1 MVKNEQNGNIP
12 ADHAMD
18 EKQQAEIKALDRES
32 RTRIFTGVPGY
43 IMNGFLLLFAAFV
56 FATTL
61 LVTLPEQVRRSAF
74 VAFLVFI
81 GFLYYPAR
89 KGMTKRINHVPW
101 YDIVLAV
108 VGSGAF
114 FYWVLNFQD
123 IISRAARITPMEIY
137 IGLVGMILLAELCRR
152 VVGLPILV
160 VAMGFVAYAFL
171 DGYSLRRVV
180 HQLFFTL
187 EGIIGVPIGVASTFI
202 VLFIFLASFLEKT
215 GIAKFFIDLANALAG
230 AASGGPAKVA
240 VIASALL
247 GLISGSSV
255 ANTVSSGPITIPT
268 MKKIGYKP
276 EFAAAVEASASTGGQ
291 IVPPILGAAAF
302 LMAEITAIPY
312 IVIALAATLPAVLY
326 FVGVFLM
333 VHFEAKKLG
342 LKGLPKEMIPKV
354 GLVALTKGYLFL
366 PIILLVVLMGN
377 GFTPAF
383 AACWA
388 ILAVFVL
395 SFFKKD
401 TRFTPSTFV
410 EAVGNG
416 TKNTISVGIACAVAG
431 TIVGIVTMTGLG
443 PALVS
448 HLTRIVNHPFLVATG
463 TSLFVALVITAI
475 TCIVIGLGMPT
486 TAKYVIMA
494 TIAAPMIIRA
504 GAEIGIVVP
513 LLAAHMFVF
522 YFGIV
527 ADITPPVALAAYA
540 GAAIAKSNPIKTA
553 LIATK
558 LAIAT
563 FILPFIIVLSP
574 AILLG
579 YYESTPLEIIKI
591 IITSLIGMASIA
603 VGIQGYMLKKVGAF
617 WRLLAFGAGILML
630 YPGLTTDLIGAA
642 MVGAVVLFQVLS
654 VKRDE
659 AKAAAAGQ

>member
-1 MVKNEQNGNIP
+1 MTENV
-12 ADHAMD
+12 A
-18 EKQQAEIKALDRES
+18 EKDKVLAQFDRDS
-32 RTRIFTGVPGY
+32 RTRHFTGIPGY
-43 IMNGFLLLFAAFV
+43 IMKGLLILFGVYV
-56 FATTL
+56 FSTTL
-61 LVTLPEQVRRSAF
+61 LITLPEQVRRSAF
-74 VAFLVFI
+74 LGMLIFI
-81 GFLYYPAR
+81 GYLYYPIR
-89 KGMTKRINHVPW
+89 KGMTGRVNYIPW
-101 YDIVLAV
+101 YDIVFAV
-108 VGSGAF
+108 LGSSAF
-114 FYWVLNFQD
+114 FYWVANFQAIIGRAA
-123 IISRAARITPMEIY
+123 IISNTDIY
-137 IGLVGMILLAELCRR
+137 VGIVGMILLAELCRR

-160 VAMGFVAYAFL
+160 VALGFVAFAFL

-180 HQLFFTL
+180 HQLFFTT

-215 GIAKFFIDLANALAG
+215 GIAKFFIDLANGVAG
-230 AASGGPAKVA
+230 SASGGPAKVA

-302 LMAEITAIPY
+302 LMAEITGTPY
-312 IVIALAATLPAVLY
+312 IVIAVAATLPAVLY

-354 GLVALTKGYLFL
+354 GLIALTKGYLFL
-366 PIILLVVLMGN
+366 PIILLVILMAN

-383 AACWA
+383 AAIWA

-395 SFFKKD
+395 SFIRKD
-401 TRFTPSTFV
+401 TRFNPGTFA

-416 TKNTISVGIACAVAG
+416 TKNTISVAIACAVAG
-431 TIVGIVTMTGLG
+431 TIVGVVTMTGIGQLLINQ
-443 PALVS
+443 LV
-448 HLTRIVNHPFLVATG
+448 RVVNHPLLVATG
-463 TSLFVALVITAI
+463 TSLFVALLISAV
-475 TCIVIGLGMPT
+475 TCIIIGLGMPT

-504 GAEIGIVVP
+504 GAEIGIAVP

-527 ADITPPVALAAYA
+527 ADIPPPVALAAYA

-558 LAIAT
+558 LAVAT

-574 AILLG
+574 QILLG
-579 YYESTPLEIIKI
+579 YHESSAFEIIKI
-591 IITSLIGMASIA
+591 IITSLIGMASLA
-603 VGIQGYMLKKVGAF
+603 VGIQGYMLMKVGVL
-617 WRLLAFGAGILML
+617 WRLLAIGAGLLML
-630 YPGLTTDLIGAA
+630 YPGITTDLVGAA
-642 MVGAVVLFQVLS
+642 IVGAMVVFQALA
-654 VKRDE
+654 VKRNKE
-659 AKAAAAGQ
+659 SATLV

>member
-1 MVKNEQNGNIP
+1 MDQDKQHGNAQTEIL
-12 ADHAMD
+12 D
-18 EKQQAEIKALDRES
+18 EKRQEEIKAKFDRDS
-32 RTRIFTGVPGY
+32 RTRHFTGIPGY
-43 IMNGFLLLFAAFV
+43 IVKGLLVLFAAYV

-61 LVTLPEQVRRSAF
+61 LFTLPEQVRRSAF
-74 VAFLVFI
+74 VGILVFI
-81 GFLYYPAR
+81 GYLFYPAR
-89 KGMTKRINHVPW
+89 KGMTSRVNYIPW
-101 YDIVLAV
+101 YDFVLAIL
-108 VGSGAF
+108 GGGAF
-114 FYWVLNFQD
+114 FYWVFNFHE
-123 IISRAARITPMEIY
+123 IIHRAALITPTDIY
-137 IGLVGMILLAELCRR
+137 VGLVGMILLAELCRR
-152 VVGLPILV
+152 VVGVPILV
-160 VAMGFVAYAFL
+160 VALGFVAFAFL

-180 HQLFFTL
+180 HQLFFTT

-215 GIAKFFIDLANALAG
+215 GIAKFFIDLANGLAG
-230 AASGGPAKVA
+230 SKSGGPAKVA

-312 IVIALAATLPAVLY
+312 ITIALAATLPAALY
-326 FVGVFLM
+326 FIGVFLM

-354 GLVALTKGYLFL
+354 GLLALTKGYLFL
-366 PIILLVVLMGN
+366 PIILLVILMGR

-395 SFFKKD
+395 SFIRKD
-401 TRFTPSTFV
+401 TRFKPGTFV

-416 TKNTISVGIACAVAG
+416 TKNTISVAIACAVAG
-431 TIVGIVTMTGLG
+431 TIVGIVTLTGIGQILINQ
-443 PALVS
+443 LV
-448 HLTRIVNHPFLVATG
+448 RVVNHPFFIATG
-463 TSLFVALVITAI
+463 TSLFVALLITAV

-494 TIAAPMIIRA
+494 TIAAPMIMRA
-504 GAEIGIVVP
+504 GMEIGVVVP

-553 LIATK
+553 VIATK

-574 AILLG
+574 AILIG
-579 YYESTPLEIIKI
+579 YHDSTVLEIIKI
-591 IITSLIGMASIA
+591 IISSIIGMASLA
-603 VGIQGYMLKKVGAF
+603 VGVQGYMLTKVSAPF
-617 WRLLAFGAGILML
+617 RLLAAAAGILML
-630 YPGLTTDLIGAA
+630 YPGIGTDLIGAGMA
-642 MVGAVVLFQVLS
+642 GLVVVSQALIA
-654 VKRDE
+654 KRE
-659 AKAAAAGQ
+659 KITV

>member
-1 MVKNEQNGNIP
+1 M
-12 ADHAMD
+12 ADHSLD
-18 EKQQAEIKALDRES
+18 EKQKAEILALDRES

-43 IMNGFLLLFAAFV
+43 IMNAFLLLFAAFV

-74 VAFLVFI
+74 VGFLVFI
-81 GFLYYPAR
+81 GFLYYPVR
-89 KGMTKRINHVPW
+89 KGMTKRVNYVPW

-108 VGSGAF
+108 VGSAAF
-114 FYWVLNFQD
+114 FYWVLNFEA
-123 IISRAARITPMEIY
+123 IIARAARITPTEIY

-180 HQLFFTL
+180 HQLFFTT
-187 EGIIGVPIGVASTFI
+187 EGIIGVPIAVASTFI

-366 PIILLVVLMGN
+366 PIILLVILMGN

-401 TRFTPSTFV
+401 TRFTPGTFV
-410 EAVGNG
+410 EAVSNG

-431 TIVGIVTMTGLG
+431 TIVGVVTMTGLG

-448 HLTRIVNHPFLVATG
+448 HLTRVVNHPFLVATG

-475 TCIVIGLGMPT
+475 TCIIIGLGMPT

-591 IITSLIGMASIA
+591 IITSLIGMASLA
-603 VGIQGYMLKKVGAF
+603 VGIQGYMLKKVGAL
-617 WRLLAFGAGILML
+617 WRILAIAAGILML
-630 YPGLTTDLIGAA
+630 YPGIGTDLIGAA
-642 MVGAVVLFQVLS
+642 IVGALIVFQVLS

-659 AKAAAAGQ
+659 AAGKLES